1 MNEYTGLNESW
12 NSGRRRLNID
22 SSTRCNLS
30 CPGCSRT
37 RSLAAG
43 SNKWQVTDMKMS
55 DFQALV
61 AENNNILRLTYN
73 LTLSDPIY
81 SGSFIKQLEHL
92 NTLTHRPRIIIS
104 TNASGRNVAW
114 WLKLARLLAADDK
127 VEFAID
133 GLSDTN
139 HIYRVNSEWD
149 TIMLGANTLRENWTG
164 RMVWRYVIFEHN
176 YHQIGQAKQ
185 LSKSIGFDAFRAVV
199 GDGRT
204 PEHMRL
210 HSVTWEEINANLS

>member
-1 MNEYTGLNESW
+1 MNEYAGLNESW

-37 RSLAAG
+37 RALAEG
-43 SNKWQVTDMKMS
+43 INRWQVTDMKMS

-61 AENNNILRLTYN
+61 AEHNKIGKLTYN

-81 SGSFIKQLEHL
+81 SGAFIKQLEHL
-92 NTLTHRPRIIIS
+92 ATLNYRPRIDIS
-104 TNASGRNVAW
+104 TNASGRNAAW
-114 WLKLARLLAADDK
+114 WLKLAGLLGDNDK

-133 GLSDTN
+133 GLADTN

-149 TIMLGANTLRENWTG
+149 SIMLGARTLRESWAG
-164 RMVWRYVIFEHN
+164 QMVWRYVIFEHN
-176 YHQIGQAKQ
+176 YHQVTQAKQ
-185 LSKSIGFDAFRAVV
+185 LAESLGFDAFVAIV
-199 GDGRT
+199 GDSRT
-204 PEHMRL
+204 PEHMQLR
-210 HSVTWEEINANLS
+210 SATWEEINANLS